1 MKRFFSVIILAA
13 LIAAAGTDAF
23 AQFGVNVSYMNS
35 NTWTRSN
42 AGGEPAKMNTNG
54 FAVGIDHNIRIV
66 GNILSIQ
73 PGIYYQHL
81 LKSEDIAEISG
92 LAARDTYMENYL
104 AVPVYLK
111 VGFNILPKNILRLY
125 VFAGPTFEVGLMAS
139 NRISVNGS
147 LLGQNVDG
155 EISYNY
161 YSGKIKSSSEEFNSL
176 AENYFQT
183 DGQGQYGRFDI
194 MLGGGVG
201 LQVVRFL
208 DIKVGYD
215 YGLVNRLKGTLA
227 ENATANWGQFYVG
240 VGIRL

>member
-42 AGGEPAKMNTNG
+42 AEGEPAKMNTNG

-92 LAARDTYMENYL
+92 QFLL
-104 AVPVYLK
+104 CW
-111 VGFNILPKNILRLY
+111 KNILRLY

-227 ENATANWGQFYVG
+227 ENATANRGQFYVG

>member
-104 AVPVYLK
+104 AIPVYLK

-139 NRISVNGS
+139 N
-147 LLGQNVDG
+147 
-155 EISYNY
+155 
-161 YSGKIKSSSEEFNSL
+161 KIKSSSEEFNSL

-227 ENATANWGQFYVG
+227 ENATANRGQFYVG